1 LRKKFGWPRVARE
14 EDLELI
20 CGMNFGYLGML
31 LLAAGI
37 LMVKG
42 ATKLSDYQDDDI
54 TKELNLGGEWDN
66 GAGKWITTECDI
78 EGDLSSL
85 KNMTQLEVLNLN
97 WCDKVTGSL
106 EDLEGLVNLRRL
118 ELSSV
123 KGVEGSV
130 SHLKNMQLT
139 FLVLYSLSKAEG
151 SVSHLKKMPLSFLS
165 LAGTSATG
173 TPSKSL
179 ISHCRNQPPNAF
191 SPLLQ
196 KCAKPGRGS

>member
-1 LRKKFGWPRVARE
+1 
-14 EDLELI
+14 
-20 CGMNFGYLGML
+20 MNFHHWVML
-31 LLAAGI
+31 LLVVSMSIVHG
-37 LMVKG
+37 L
-42 ATKLSDYQDDDI
+42 TSLSDGQYYNT
-54 TKELNLGGEWDN
+54 TKELNLGGEWDWN
-66 GAGKWITTECDI
+66 TLKWITKECDV